1 MAFSYKTRLRY
12 SECGS
17 DEKMSI
23 LSAINY
29 LQDCSSFQSEK
40 LGLGTKH
47 LREQNKAWL
56 LNGWHIKFDRYPEF
70 AEEIEIGTYAYQFKG
85 IYGLRYFYIADS
97 KGVPIIRADS
107 LWFLWDNEKQLPARP
122 DKSETELYL
131 LENKGPELNLEPF
144 ERKLKI
150 SELGELKNKIKV
162 TKHFLDSNNH
172 VNNARY
178 VEMAADAAMIEHPVE
193 IKVEYRK
200 AAVLND
206 DIYCYVNKNEEGYV
220 VVALAS
226 EDQSIFAV
234 VYLKEER

>member
-1 MAFSYKTRLRY
+1 MAFSYKTRVRY

-29 LQDCSSFQSEK
+29 LQDCSTFQSEM

-47 LREQNKAWL
+47 LRSQNKAWL
-56 LNGWHIKFDRYPEF
+56 LNGWHIKFDRYPDF

-97 KGVPIIRADS
+97 NGVPIIRADS
-107 LWFLWDNEKQLPARP
+107 LWFQWDNENQLPARP
-122 DKSETELYL
+122 EKSETEMYM
-131 LENKGPELNLEPF
+131 LESTGPELELEPF
-144 ERKLKI
+144 ERKLKTPDT
-150 SELGELKNKIKV
+150 GELISRIKV

-178 VEMAADAAMIEHPVE
+178 VEMATDAAGLEHPAE

-200 AAVLND
+200 SAVLD
-206 DIYCYVNKNEEGYV
+206 DEIYSYVSKNEEGYIV
-220 VVALAS
+220 VSLAA
-226 EDQSIFAV
+226 ENGKIFAV
-234 VYLKEER
+234 VYLKEE